1 MNLINRSSST
11 WVDINAA
18 GVLPGEYTLILES
31 FDRNS
36 KPPKLSL
43 KTDIVTIFVT
53 VADSDYSNGIA
64 YFDLDLEQTTII
76 SGKFSEWT
84 LPRIET
90 NGSPLKEVRI
100 KAASLIA
107 DEISFQPQSKRIRY
121 SGKKLANLTST

>member
-18 GVLPGEYTLILES
+18 DVLPGEYKLILES

-43 KTDIVTIFVT
+43 KTDIVTIVVK

-64 YFDLDLEQTTII
+64 YFVPDLERATII
-76 SGKFSEWT
+76 SGKFSDWI

-90 NGSPLKEVRI
+90 NESPLKEVRI
-100 KAASLIA
+100 KAAPLIA
-107 DEISFQPQSKRIRY
+107 DEISFNPISKRISY
-121 SGKKLANLTST
+121 SGQKLGNLTST